1 MESSRVYL
9 TVLSLAIEANWL
21 IKQTY
26 NRITT
31 QLCVRKTNI
40 VLSFNLF
47 IITIVFLLFY
57 IY

>member
-1 MESSRVYL
+1 MESSSVYL
-9 TVLSLAIEANWL
+9 TVLSLVIEANGL

-31 QLCVRKTNI
+31 QSYVRKTS
-40 VLSFNLF
+40 VVSSFNLF
-47 IITIVFLLFY
+47 VITFTFLLFY